1 MLLLLGKHG
10 IVLAALV
17 VGDVEGSEILAIG
30 FRFGCGVVRAF
41 V

>member
-17 VGDVEGSEILAIG
+17 VVDVGSSEILAIG